1 MAEDDVPAAG
11 AGPAAPR
18 SLRRRQR
25 SMLAAA
31 LQIALIGAGVFL
43 GLAGDEWR
51 ENARNRRQ
59 AAASLRGFRAEIT
72 NNRRAVQAVVDYHAT
87 VLTGLRAYLNADRKV
102 RNTADVRIQGLR
114 MVAFEHTA
122 WDLALAMQSLA
133 HIDQD
138 LAFALSRVYNE
149 QHRIAQL
156 SRGMTQAMY
165 LLPLREEFDAF
176 AGAAETFFADMVV
189 MEPALLALYD
199 ETLVRLDAA
208 LGGAPR

>member
-1 MAEDDVPAAG
+1 MAEDDALQAG
-11 AGPAAPR
+11 AEPATARP
-18 SLRRRQR
+18 LKRRQR
-25 SMLAAA
+25 SMLSAA

-51 ENARNRRQ
+51 EHARNRRQ
-59 AAASLRGFRAEIT
+59 AAASLQGFRAEIV
-72 NNRRAVQAVVDYHAT
+72 NNRRAVEAVVEYHAT
-87 VLTGLRAYLNADRKV
+87 VLTGLRAYLNADRTV
-102 RNTADVRIQGLR
+102 RNTSAVRMQGLR

-122 WDLALAMQSLA
+122 WDLALATQSLA

-149 QHRIAQL
+149 QHRIAEL

-189 MEPALLALYD
+189 MEPALIALYD
-199 ETLVRLDAA
+199 ETLARLDGA

>member
-1 MAEDDVPAAG
+1 MAEEDALGADAEPAASR
-11 AGPAAPR
+11 P
-18 SLRRRQR
+18 LKRRQR
-25 SMLAAA
+25 SMLGAA

-72 NNRRAVQAVVDYHAT
+72 NNRQAVQAVVDYRPA
-87 VLTGLRAYLNADRKV
+87 VLTRLRAYLNADRTV
-102 RNTADVRIQGLR
+102 RNTADVRVQGLR
-114 MVAFEHTA
+114 IVAFEHTA
-122 WDLALAMQSLA
+122 WDLALATQSLA

-138 LAFALSRVYNE
+138 LALALSRVYSE
-149 QHRIAQL
+149 QQRITEL

-165 LLPLREEFDAF
+165 QLPWREDFDSF
-176 AGAAETFFADMVV
+176 AGAAETYFGDMVS
-189 MEPALLALYD
+189 MEPALIALYD
-199 ETLVRLDAA
+199 DTLARLDAA